1 MEHKKVF
8 DAHTHTLSNKE
19 ELKNSTGCGCFYCL
33 RIFSPQEITEW
44 ILDKGG
50 ETALCPFCGIDS
62 VLGDSAGYPV
72 TEEFMSK
79 MKEYWF

>member
-33 RIFSPQEITEW
+33 RIFFPQEITEW
-44 ILDKGG
+44 IPDKGG
-50 ETALCPFCGIDS
+50 ETALCPYCGVDS
-62 VLGDSAGYPV
+62 VMGDSSGYPV
-72 TEEFMSK
+72 TEEFLSK
-79 MKEYWF
+79 MKAYWF